1 MSSPTYTV
9 LRLTEQNAIPLLQR
23 HAARLGGE
31 ALGALNHFRSLAPAP
46 GIFRVSWDGQHLT
59 TLHLPKSRLS
69 EGMPVRALPSPFAGR
84 QARFAKPAPPNP
96 YDAVR
101 MDGVATLLTSLDGTE
116 LYESCS
122 ATVVVW
128 DGTSVV
134 LPPLEAPA
142 VASLA
147 EAAIEAHEPIVR
159 RPVPAAGDW
168 PLLLVNAVVRTCAP
182 SVPGRRPFPPEVRAR
197 LDALLSREDA

>member
-1 MSSPTYTV
+1 MTSPTYTV
-9 LRLTEQNAIPLLQR
+9 LRVTDGSTIPLLKR

-31 ALGALNHFRSLAPAP
+31 ALGALQHFRSLVVEP
-46 GIFRVSWDGQHLT
+46 GIFRVSWDGRQLT

-69 EGMPVRALPSPFAGR
+69 EGMPVRALPSPFSGVS
-84 QARFAKPAPPNP
+84 RFPKPAPPSP

-101 MDGVATLLTSLDGTE
+101 MDGVATLLTSPDGAE

-122 ATVVVW
+122 ATVVAW
-128 DGTSVV
+128 DGASLV
-134 LPPLEAPA
+134 LPPLEVPA

-147 EAAIEAHEPIVR
+147 EAAIDAHEPVVR
-159 RPVPAAGDW
+159 RPVPATGDW

-182 SVPGRRPFPPEVRAR
+182 SVPGRHAFPADVRAR
-197 LDALLSREDA
+197 LDALLAREDA

>member
-1 MSSPTYTV
+1 MTSPTYTV
-9 LRLTEQNAIPLLQR
+9 LRLTEQYSIPLLHR

-31 ALGALNHFRSLAPAP
+31 ALGALQHFRSLAPAP
-46 GIFRVSWDGQHLT
+46 GIFRVSWDGRQLT

-84 QARFAKPAPPNP
+84 QGRFAKPAPPNP

-101 MDGVATLLTSLDGTE
+101 MDGVATLLTSADGAE

-122 ATVVVW
+122 ATVVAW
-128 DGTSVV
+128 NGTALV
-134 LPPLEAPA
+134 LPPVEAPA

-147 EAAIEAHEPIVR
+147 EAAIEAHEQVVR
-159 RPVPAAGDW
+159 CPVPAAGDW

-182 SVPGRRPFPPEVRAR
+182 SIPGRRPFPPEVRAR
-197 LDALLSREDA
+197 LEALLAREDA